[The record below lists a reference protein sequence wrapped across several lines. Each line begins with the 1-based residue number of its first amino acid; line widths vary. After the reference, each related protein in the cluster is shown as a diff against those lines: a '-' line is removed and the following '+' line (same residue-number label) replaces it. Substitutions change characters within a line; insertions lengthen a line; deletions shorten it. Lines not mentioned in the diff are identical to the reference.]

1 LALSEVVPKAF
12 LSLVIE
18 DDGTYR
24 TRTLHRVQRYQTHP
38 VTTSVWDGKVFAFSG
53 DVHPG
58 NHIELVEFPA
68 DPFALVGPSVV
79 PTVEQTTA
87 LLAAHP
93 HQGHILPLAAGAQDT
108 ETLDSRFLVQIPQ
121 AYLPML
127 LTRQLTPRE
136 LWEQVV
142 MAIIAEGKQQA
153 CEVFITWARVALVLR
168 PDPTDPTNFLAPA
181 NCMGLART
189 SFPTIAVDAALQHH
203 RWSVLVQDLPA
214 LDPQRLSQSDQVLAV
229 LAALRQD
236 RAAERA
242 ADAATATA
250 AKQPKLPSEV
260 FPMTVPVWMLAC
272 GVANERSLPALYHH
286 WTQAT
291 KGERRAVFVRLL
303 EQRASEAGAA
313 TTLVP
318 VVSKELLETV
328 LLGKFAPAVYE
339 ADDLRVGL
347 QPFSCGFV
355 LDTRG
360 GVVES
365 RAASYDLML
374 SGLAAPTIEEQ
385 TQLSTKEIPFPATT
399 YAAGMQL
406 RGCSLVLD
414 VVLGTE
420 NALAH
425 GYRMFCTSDWPQMEA
440 VLNVSAVYDPTLEAN
455 VLPSVLRWVQL
466 NLTEYLRDVQ
476 RQSPAALPAFHEL
489 RRLVTQRTYNLLPN
503 VPTRYLAAQPVSF
516 LPSPPAPGSIVSS
529 LTAPS
534 GPVPPAAPS
543 TTGRGGAQVLNP
555 TVNREWKDAFER
567 SGKLL
572 RDLRNHAPQWTI
584 KNQPLEVCLSYHLRG
599 SCYDNCNRKDT
610 HLSPSPSNKAVF
622 SKFVATAIDGTS
634 AATVSTAASSS

>member
-1 LALSEVVPKAF
+1 VSAVLISTMAQPPPVVQPTAALPPGPGPITYLQLYQGNQDALGGDYAPLYAPYEANSVRTPAELLGRLLALSEIVPKVF
-12 LSLVIE
+12 ITLVID
-18 DDGTYR
+18 DDGAYR
-24 TRTLHRVQRYQTHP
+24 TRTLHRVQRYQSHP
-38 VTTSVWDGKVFAFSG
+38 VTASVWDGRVFAFDG

-58 NHIELVEFPA
+58 NHIDLVEFPA
-68 DPFALVGPSVV
+68 DPFGVVGPTVV
-79 PTVEQTTA
+79 PAIAQTTA

-93 HQGHILPLAAGAQDT
+93 NQGHILPLAVGAQDT
-108 ETLDSRFLVQIPQ
+108 EEVDSRYFVQVPH
-121 AYLPML
+121 AYLPLL
-127 LTRQLTPRE
+127 LTRRLTPRE

-142 MAIIAEGKQQA
+142 MAITTDNRDQA
-153 CEVFITWARVALVLR
+153 CEVFITWARVALVLC
-168 PDPTDPTNFLAPA
+168 PDPTDPANFLPPA
-181 NCMGLART
+181 NCLGPART
-189 SFPTIAVDAALQHH
+189 HIPPIAVDAALQHH

-242 ADAATATA
+242 ADAATAAA
-250 AKQPKLPSEV
+250 AKQPKLPSDA

-272 GVANERSLPALYHH
+272 GVATERNLPALYHL
-286 WTQAT
+286 WAQAT
-291 KGERRAVFVRLL
+291 KGERRAVFVRML

-425 GYRMFCTSDWPQMEA
+425 GYRMFCNSDWPQMEA

-455 VLPSVLRWVQL
+455 VLLRSFAGC
-466 NLTEYLRDVQ
+466 NSTLRN
-476 RQSPAALPAFHEL
+476 
-489 RRLVTQRTYNLLPN
+489 TCGKYN
-503 VPTRYLAAQPVSF
+503 VKHQP
-516 LPSPPAPGSIVSS
+516 PCP
-529 LTAPS
+529 
-534 GPVPPAAPS
+534 PS
-543 TTGRGGAQVLNP
+543 TSF
-555 TVNREWKDAFER
+555 D
-567 SGKLL
+567 
-572 RDLRNHAPQWTI
+572 D
-584 KNQPLEVCLSYHLRG
+584 
-599 SCYDNCNRKDT
+599 
-610 HLSPSPSNKAVF
+610 
-622 SKFVATAIDGTS
+622 
-634 AATVSTAASSS
+634 